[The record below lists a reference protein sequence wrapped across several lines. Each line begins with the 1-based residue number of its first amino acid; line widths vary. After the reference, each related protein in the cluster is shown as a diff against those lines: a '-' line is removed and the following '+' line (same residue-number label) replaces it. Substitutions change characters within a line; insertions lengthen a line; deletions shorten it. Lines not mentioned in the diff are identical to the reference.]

1 MSDQHRTVIASDHR
15 GHDVVDAIHDHLTD
29 AGFSVDILARP
40 DDLEAA
46 VDYPDAARAVT
57 SAIVEGRADCGV
69 LICGSGIGMSMAANR
84 VQGVR
89 AALVGDAHAAEMS
102 RRHNDANV
110 LCMGSARLGLCDERD
125 SRCLAVHRVRGW
137 TPCPSCREDR
147 CDGILLLDLLSGRGG
162 QSGQQ
167 RADDFTRLG

>member
-1 MSDQHRTVIASDHR
+1 MMSDQHRTVAIASDHR

-29 AGFSVDILARP
+29 AGYSVDILARP

-110 LCMGSARLGLCDERD
+110 LCMGSARLEPDAMNAILDVWLSTEFEAGRHV
-125 SRCLAVHRVRGW
+125 RRVEKIDAMG
-137 TPCPSCREDR
+137 SC
-147 CDGILLLDLLSGRGG
+147 C
-162 QSGQQ
+162 
-167 RADDFTRLG
+167 